1 MIEFVQKNRCRFW
14 AAVSF
19 LCAFAVFCFIHY
31 SDGDDAI
38 FDEAAHSMDF
48 AAYLKTRYLTWTGR
62 MGGEALIYCVFRF
75 GGIWFWRVAN
85 AAMLTLLPFGILSLV
100 YKPLQNKIEAPFR
113 SLIVAF
119 FGFLLM
125 DIMTFGHACVWVNG
139 SILYLWC
146 AVACTF
152 ALRPVADAVFET
164 DAFSKKQFYYAIPLT
179 LLVVM
184 SIEQLA
190 MVLLGFLAVGVFT
203 LYRRKKSV
211 SKFLLA
217 QLAVA
222 LVAFVVSAVA
232 PGNGLRTAS
241 ELQRWVPAG
250 YALLSVPEHLF
261 ITLQWLVS
269 SFANELR
276 LFFVAIWL
284 LGILLPGIAPKLKIA
299 AGVFAVAALLP
310 YLHVNLFADMGLGY
324 IDPAF
329 PIDHLPSFALMTG
342 CNVFAM
348 VWWIAATVF
357 TAFYLRLLTNS
368 LLPLFAF
375 AGAILSEC
383 MMYFSPTIYASGERV
398 YFVSCLLLL
407 FVVLGLIQ
415 KLKSEKIKTAFVAAV
430 VVFSAMNAL
439 SQVPIILSK
448 I

>member
-1 MIEFVQKNRCRFW
+1 MIEFVQKNRCRFL
-14 AAVSF
+14 AALSF

-48 AAYLKTRYLTWTGR
+48 VTYLKTRYLTWTGR
-62 MGGEALIYCVFRF
+62 MGGEALVYCVFRF

-85 AAMLTLLPFGILSLV
+85 AVMLTLLPVGILSLV
-100 YKPLQNKIEAPFR
+100 YKSLSNEKPAPFR
-113 SLIVAF
+113 SMVIAF

-125 DIMTFGHACVWVNG
+125 DIMTFGHACIWVNG
-139 SILYLWC
+139 SILYMWC
-146 AVACTF
+146 AVACIF
-152 ALRPVADAVFET
+152 ALRPVADAVFKT
-164 DAFSKKQFYYAIPLT
+164 GDFSKKQFYYAVPLT
-179 LLVVM
+179 LFAAM
-184 SIEQLA
+184 SIEQFA
-190 MVLLGFLAVGVFT
+190 MVLVGFLAVGIVA
-203 LYRRKKSV
+203 LLRRKEFVPKMLV
-211 SKFLLA
+211 V

-222 LVAFVVSAVA
+222 VVALVVSAAA
-232 PGNGLRTAS
+232 PGNSFRTAT
-241 ELQRWVPAG
+241 EMETWVPAE

-284 LGILLPGIAPKLKIA
+284 LGILLPSIAPKLKIA

-329 PIDHLPSFALMTG
+329 PIDHLPSFALMTVG
-342 CNVFAM
+342 NVFAM

-407 FVVLGLIQ
+407 FIVLGLVQ
-415 KLKSEKIKTAFVAAV
+415 KLKSEKIRTAFVVAI
-430 VVFSAMNAL
+430 VVFGVMNAL